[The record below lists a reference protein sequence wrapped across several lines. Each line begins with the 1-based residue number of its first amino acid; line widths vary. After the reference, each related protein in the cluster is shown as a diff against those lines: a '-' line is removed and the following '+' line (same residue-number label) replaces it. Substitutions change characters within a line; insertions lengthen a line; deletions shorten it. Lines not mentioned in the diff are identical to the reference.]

1 MRRGGAIMN
10 PKALELVSLE
20 GRVAVISGAGSGI
33 GLGTAERLAEF
44 GASAVLLDIDRTRGT
59 RAAAGIAARGGRAL
73 FIACD
78 VRSDADCRRAVGEAV
93 REFGRIDVLFN
104 NAGVTVRKNA
114 VELKEEEWDLTL
126 DVMLKG
132 TYLLS
137 HHVIPH
143 MIAAGGGSIINMGS
157 GWALKGGP
165 DAVAYCAAKGGI
177 LNMTRA
183 MAIDHGRHGIRV
195 NCVCPGDVDTPLLR
209 SECAQL
215 GQDEAAFMADAAR
228 RPLARVGTP
237 EDVANAVLFFAS
249 DLSKWVTG
257 AFLVVD
263 GGGIA

>member
-1 MRRGGAIMN
+1 MD
-10 PKALELVSLE
+10 PKTLALVSLA
-20 GRVAVISGAGSGI
+20 GRVAVISGAASGI
-33 GLGTAERLAEF
+33 GLGTASRLAEF
-44 GASAVLLDIDRTRGT
+44 GAAVALLDIDEVKGR
-59 RAAAGIAARGGRAL
+59 RAEAEISQAGGRAR
-73 FIACD
+73 FIPCD
-78 VRSDADCRRAVGEAV
+78 VRSDADCRKAVDEAV
-93 REFGRIDVLFN
+93 REFGRIDILFN

-114 VELKEEEWDLTL
+114 VDLIEREWDLTV

-137 HHVIPH
+137 HHVLPH

-165 DAVAYCAAKGGI
+165 EAVAYCAAKGGI
-177 LNMTRA
+177 LNLTRA

-215 GQDEAAFMADAAR
+215 GQNEAEFMAGAAR

-257 AFLVVD
+257 AFLAVD

>member
-1 MRRGGAIMN
+1 MN

-20 GRVAVISGAGSGI
+20 GHVAVISGAASGI
-33 GLGTAERLAEF
+33 GLGTARRLAEF
-44 GASAVLLDIDRTRGT
+44 GAAVVLLDIDGDAGK
-59 RAAAGIAARGGRAL
+59 RAQENLAAGGLRAL
-73 FIACD
+73 FVRCD
-78 VRSDADCRRAVGEAV
+78 VRSDADCRRAVEETA
-93 REFGRIDVLFN
+93 RAFGRIDILFN
-104 NAGVTVRKNA
+104 NAGVTVRKNTVDLA
-114 VELKEEEWDLTL
+114 EDEWDRVV

-137 HHVIPH
+137 HHVIPR
-143 MIAAGGGSIINMGS
+143 MISAGGGSIINMGS

-209 SECAQL
+209 SEQAQL
-215 GQDEAAFMADAAR
+215 GQDAAEFMAEAAR
-228 RPLARVGTP
+228 RPLGRVGTP
-237 EDVANAVLFFAS
+237 EDVADAVLFFAS

>member
-1 MRRGGAIMN
+1 MD
-10 PKALELVSLE
+10 PKELELVSLE
-20 GRVAVISGAGSGI
+20 GRVAVVSGAASGI
-33 GLGTAERLAEF
+33 GFGTAARLAEF
-44 GASAVLLDIDRTRGT
+44 GATVVLLDISQEKGK
-59 RAAAGIAARGGRAL
+59 RAEAEIAALGGRAL

-78 VRSDADCRRAVGEAV
+78 VRSEADCRRAVEETV
-93 REFGRIDVLFN
+93 REFGRIDILFN

-114 VELKEEEWDLTL
+114 VELREEEWDLVV

-137 HHVIPH
+137 RHVIPH

-195 NCVCPGDVDTPLLR
+195 NCVCPGDIDTPLLR

-215 GQDEAAFMADAAR
+215 GRDEAEFMAEAAR

-237 EDVANAVLFFAS
+237 EDVANAILFFAS

-257 AFLVVD
+257 ASLVVD

>member
-1 MRRGGAIMN
+1 MN

-20 GRVAVISGAGSGI
+20 GRVAVISGAASGI
-33 GLGTAERLAEF
+33 GLGTARRLAEF
-44 GASAVLLDIDRTRGT
+44 GAAVVLLDIDGDAGK
-59 RAAAGIAARGGRAL
+59 RAQETLAATGLRAL
-73 FIACD
+73 FVRCD
-78 VRSDADCRRAVGEAV
+78 VRSDADCRRAVEETA
-93 REFGRIDVLFN
+93 RALGRIDILFN
-104 NAGVTVRKNA
+104 NAGVTVRKNIVDLA
-114 VELKEEEWDLTL
+114 EDEWDRVV

-137 HHVIPH
+137 RHVIPH
-143 MIAAGGGSIINMGS
+143 MISAGGGSIINMGS

-209 SECAQL
+209 SEQAQL
-215 GQDEAAFMADAAR
+215 GQDEAEFMAEAAR
-228 RPLARVGTP
+228 RPLGRVGTP
-237 EDVANAVLFFAS
+237 EDVADAVLFFAS